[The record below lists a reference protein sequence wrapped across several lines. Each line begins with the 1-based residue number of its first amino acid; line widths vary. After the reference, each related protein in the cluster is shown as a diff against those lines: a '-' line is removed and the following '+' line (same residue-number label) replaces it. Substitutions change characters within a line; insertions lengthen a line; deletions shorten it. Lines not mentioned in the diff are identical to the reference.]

1 MLEMGGFMDWGGCF
15 GFVVGGREFQARVV
29 S

>member
-1 MLEMGGFMDWGGCF
+1 MLELEGSEERGCCF